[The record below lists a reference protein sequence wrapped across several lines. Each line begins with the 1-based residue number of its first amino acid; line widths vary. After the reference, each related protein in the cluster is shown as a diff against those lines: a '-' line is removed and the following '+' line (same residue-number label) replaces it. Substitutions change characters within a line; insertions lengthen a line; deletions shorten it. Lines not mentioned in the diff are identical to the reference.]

1 MNRWSQEKMTM
12 YFKDRKLII
21 KNRLTSEFLKKTL
34 KKKIIYIQINLGII
48 DILLYTLKATSTKYG
63 S

>member
-21 KNRLTSEFLKKTL
+21 KSRLTSEFLKKTL